1 MFTKFNNVFLLRL
14 GCHEPRCKYCTKSPF
29 SCESCKDGFITF
41 KGDVNSTVQ
50 CLDRCP
56 KGYKRIIADDGITC
70 EKEPVKGML
79 FLDVLFVRCAVYEV
93 CCLRGVLFL

>member
-1 MFTKFNNVFLLRL
+1 MLRILNSVLLLRS

-29 SCESCKDGFITF
+29 SCESCKDGFIAF

-56 KGYKRIIADDGITC
+56 KGYKRIIGNGDVTC

-79 FLDVLFVRCAVYEV
+79 ILCV
-93 CCLRGVLFL
+93 